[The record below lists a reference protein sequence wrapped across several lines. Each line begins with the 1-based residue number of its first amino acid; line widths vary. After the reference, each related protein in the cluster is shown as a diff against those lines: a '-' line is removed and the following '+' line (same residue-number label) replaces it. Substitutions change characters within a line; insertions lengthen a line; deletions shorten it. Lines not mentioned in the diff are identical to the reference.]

1 MIIESNLFSSRFRI
15 WDWLG
20 RGTGEPFEM
29 MEIFCFLIVAVL
41 MLVYTFVKT
50 YVSDG
55 MFKMSIFYY
64 T

>member
-1 MIIESNLFSSRFRI
+1 MIIESNLFSSRIRI

-20 RGTGEPFEM
+20 RGIGETFEM
-29 MEIFCFLIVAVL
+29 MEIFCFFIVAVL

>member
-1 MIIESNLFSSRFRI
+1 MIIESNLFSSRIRI

-20 RGTGEPFEM
+20 RGIGEPFEM
-29 MEIFCFLIVAVL
+29 MEIFCFFIVAVL